1 MRVRNI
7 SSHVVDLDSGR
18 TLAPGEVADTD
29 TSDRVTELIDADQ
42 LADEDDDAPA
52 APPALPLDLPV
63 EPAAAALPPEPASD
77 APGTTVTEPTPM
89 PDQTVAEAPTD
100 PAPESALEHVDT
112 SPEADTSAA
121 TTEKES

>member
-42 LADEDDDAPA
+42 LADDNDDEPA
-52 APPALPLDLPV
+52 GPPALPVDVPV
-63 EPAAAALPPEPASD
+63 ESAAAALPPEPASD
-77 APGTTVTEPTPM
+77 APGTTVTEPTPV
-89 PDQTVAEAPTD
+89 PEQTAAEPPTD
-100 PAPESALEHVDT
+100 AALESAPDT

>member
-18 TLAPGEVADTD
+18 TLAPGELADTD

-42 LADEDDDAPA
+42 LADDNDDEPVAPA
-52 APPALPLDLPV
+52 PLPV
-63 EPAAAALPPEPASD
+63 DVPVESAAAVLPPEPATD
-77 APGTTVTEPTPM
+77 APGTTVTEPTPV
-89 PDQTVAEAPTD
+89 PDHAVAEAPTD
-100 PAPESALEHVDT
+100 PAPESAPDT

>member
-7 SSHVVDLDSGR
+7 SSHVVDLDTGR

-42 LADEDDDAPA
+42 LADDNDDEPAVA
-52 APPALPLDLPV
+52 APLPV
-63 EPAAAALPPEPASD
+63 DVPVESAAAVLPPEPASD
-77 APGTTVTEPTPM
+77 APGTTVTEPTPV
-89 PDQTVAEAPTD
+89 PDQATAETPTD
-100 PAPESALEHVDT
+100 AAPESAPDT

>member
-7 SSHVVDLDSGR
+7 SSHVVDLDTGR

-29 TSDRVTELIDADQ
+29 ASDRVTELIDADQ
-42 LADEDDDAPA
+42 LADEDDDEPA
-52 APPALPLDLPV
+52 APAPLPV
-63 EPAAAALPPEPASD
+63 DVPVESAAAVLPPEPASD
-77 APGTTVTEPTPM
+77 APGTTVAEPTPV
-89 PDQTVAEAPTD
+89 PDQTVAEAPAD
-100 PAPESALEHVDT
+100 PAPESAPDT